1 MKKIFMTIVAVA
13 AIAAC
18 SKTEVQYE
26 NSAEIGFAPAVKN
39 VTKGAMTGDMADAN
53 PAPKLGIWAYWNYKD
68 GVRQSSHTERYL
80 DNATFAKKT
89 VQISNGSSSQEITAW
104 GGDGYAYPWPT
115 NGTLMFAGYTIPS
128 GQDENYSVSYSSVSD
143 NKLTFT
149 NYKQTSG
156 FDLCWFGATEAINN
170 RTSGAAIPV
179 TLHHALSWLKFTIK
193 GEGTTVGW
201 KINSI
206 VLNDIA
212 SSGTGVCKM
221 VNSTPAKPV
230 AEWTCNTYDTD
241 VTLRSTVLEL
251 TADFVDIETV
261 SSTTSNDFLVIPQ
274 TINAGNQSGD
284 VRTQHTLTINYSF
297 PVGANWKTDSKT
309 VKLDLT
315 TGTDNEWK
323 SGFKYTYHLT
333 FKSNEI
339 LVSPS
344 YGGWDTTT
352 NPGVTIE

>member
-1 MKKIFMTIVAVA
+1 MTIVAVA

-26 NSAEIGFAPAVKN
+26 NSAEIGFAPVVKN
-39 VTKGAMTGDMADAN
+39 VTKAAMTGDLLTAN
-53 PAPKLGIWAYWNYKD
+53 PDQQLGVWAYWNYN
-68 GVRQSSHTERYL
+68 GTNVLETHSVEYL
-80 DNATFAKKT
+80 SDATFGKKDAT
-89 VQISNGSSSQEITAW
+89 LANGNPTTAW
-104 GGDGYAYPWPT
+104 GGVGYSYPWPT
-115 NGTLMFAGYTIPS
+115 NGTLKFAGYTKFTTS
-128 GQDENYSVSYSSVSD
+128 GSVSYSGVAED
-143 NKLTFT
+143 KITFT
-149 NYKQTSG
+149 NYSQTSG
-156 FDLCWFGATEAINN
+156 FDLCWFNATSGDPDGYNYRSTGEAIE
-170 RTSGAAIPV
+170 V
-179 TLHHALSWLKFTIK
+179 TLYHALSWLKFTIK

-221 VNSTPAKPV
+221 DNSTPAKPV
-230 AEWTCNTYDTD
+230 AEWTCNTYGTD
-241 VTLRSTVLEL
+241 MQLRSTELEL

-261 SSTTSNDFLVIPQ
+261 RNGDESTTSNDFLVIPQ

-284 VRTQHTLTINYSF
+284 ARTQHTLTINYSF
-297 PVGANWKTDSKT
+297 PVGASWKTDSKT

-315 TGTDNEWK
+315 GTDNKWK
-323 SGFKYTYHLT
+323 SGFKYTYNLT

-344 YGGWDTTT
+344 YGGWDTTI
-352 NPGVTIE
+352 NQGVTIE